1 MDDVFVG
8 IIRKKLYLIIFALFF
23 STSLIAGWSVVQF
36 VIEQPLLEE
45 TDNILER
52 VARED
57 LELLRQIDAIR
68 FDVIQV
74 QQYLTDVSATRG
86 FGGYDDGFEKA
97 ARHAKYFEDHISN
110 AIRLAQGMQSSDLVA
125 ALKSISADFS
135 PYYDLGRKMAEL
147 YVLEGVESGNKLMGD
162 FDARADAFSDSIQLL
177 HDSIEETSRR
187 DLLEMEESVDALKD
201 NNKTKIMLSIFPAL
215 LSIIA
220 ATFGVIAVRR
230 ICHVLVSKDD

>member
-1 MDDVFVG
+1 MVDVFVG
-8 IIRKKLYLIIFALFF
+8 IIRKKLYLIIFALFL

-57 LELLRQIDAIR
+57 LELLRQINAIR

-110 AIRLAQGMQSSDLVA
+110 AIRLAQGMQSSELVT
-125 ALKSISADFS
+125 ALKSISADFP

-162 FDARADAFSDSIQLL
+162 FDARADAFSNSIQLL